1 MGAVILPIC
10 QMRKARPKLIIS
22 GQGRIRTRSA
32 YRELPRPNE
41 GGVCGW
47 GTGQGGGG
55 GGGATLWG
63 FRGWVL
69 HLQQPGAWLS
79 GEGGFSGLG
88 PVLCSSTSLVILSH
102 LSSPNP
108 RGLSVPFWFAPSCL
122 LSVPLGS
129 GPSFS
134 SRRPDLAKP
143 TPRPPAAEVPLSA
156 QQSSPWLISAFLG
169 L

>member
-41 GGVCGW
+41 
-47 GTGQGGGG
+47 